1 MLYLFLITHLA
12 RSPRRR
18 SVVAEKQAEA
28 GITITLDF
36 YERCTNVVLFYLT
49 EHFA

>member
-18 SVVAEKQAEA
+18 SVAEKQAEA
-28 GITITLDF
+28 GITLDF